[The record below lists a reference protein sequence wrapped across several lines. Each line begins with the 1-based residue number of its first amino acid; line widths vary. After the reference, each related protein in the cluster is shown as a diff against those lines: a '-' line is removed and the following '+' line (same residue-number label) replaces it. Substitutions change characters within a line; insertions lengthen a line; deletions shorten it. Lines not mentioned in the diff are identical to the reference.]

1 MLIFASALAAVIPMF
16 AYLLIIWKL
25 DRYDKEPFKLVLQN
39 YFWGAFGAIIFSI
52 IGSVFLSY
60 IFSLFTTNQKEI
72 DHFGTIVAAPIVEE
86 FMKGVFLLMIVSYR
100 KFDNLTDGIVYG
112 GAIGL
117 GFGMTENFLYFI
129 SFGET
134 LSGWIAIVVIR
145 TLFSAVMH
153 CVSTGTFGAF
163 LGVAKYKPTSS
174 KILYA
179 LAGYFVAVLI
189 HFTWNLTVSFHST
202 APVGFIIMGITIILF
217 VIIFLTTIAGERKI
231 IFKELHAEAEI
242 GTIPTNHLAILSS
255 PKRNHYG
262 WIDEKIRK
270 TYIRAATTLAFR
282 KMQLEKST
290 GESRKSYLAEVNIYR
305 QFIKEILKAKSDL
318 NE

>member
-117 GFGMTENFLYFI
+117 GFGMTENIMYFTQYGDTFTHWVSLVFTRTI
-129 SFGET
+129 F
-134 LSGWIAIVVIR
+134 SGPPI
-145 TLFSAVMH
+145 
-153 CVSTGTFGAF
+153 
-163 LGVAKYKPTSS
+163 
-174 KILYA
+174 
-179 LAGYFVAVLI
+179 FV
-189 HFTWNLTVSFHST
+189 
-202 APVGFIIMGITIILF
+202 
-217 VIIFLTTIAGERKI
+217 
-231 IFKELHAEAEI
+231 
-242 GTIPTNHLAILSS
+242 
-255 PKRNHYG
+255 
-262 WIDEKIRK
+262 
-270 TYIRAATTLAFR
+270 
-282 KMQLEKST
+282 
-290 GESRKSYLAEVNIYR
+290 
-305 QFIKEILKAKSDL
+305 
-318 NE
+318 